1 MCSPTFDLPP
11 DRLKVPLQPVQPD
24 RKRIVEREAL
34 RVFRQDRSVVTSE
47 REVVADEYSQSD
59 RACQPESL
67 VVRVPNPNCKSAS
80 LETGFQVEH
89 AEHLHRIARH
99 CKLLADHTDMA
110 VALRFV

>member
-11 DRLKVPLQPVQPD
+11 HRIKVPLHPVHPD

-34 RVFRQDRSVVTSE
+34 RVFRQDGSVVTSE

-59 RACQPESL
+59 RACQPESP
-67 VVRVPNPNCKSAS
+67 VVRVPNPNCKSTS
-80 LETGFQVEH
+80 LETGFLGEH

-99 CKLLADHTDMA
+99 CKLLVDNTHMSLSPPLD
-110 VALRFV
+110 